1 MKQCKATKLFHIAT
15 ILAITLMLVTAT
27 YTKTVQAANISTSTQ
42 DVSIE
47 KNADDL
53 Y

>member
-1 MKQCKATKLFHIAT
+1 MKQWKATKFFHIAT

-27 YTKTVQAANISTSTQ
+27 YTKTVHAANISTSTQ